1 VRIAVYCPSY
11 EDVSGVQEIVRRVS
25 GHMIERGHA
34 VAIVARARHDERPA
48 VDAASGAAMLRVV
61 KLERAP
67 YPARGLGAYFQF
79 VRRFPRGVARLVRA
93 VRAWEPDV
101 VATFCSKF
109 HAPYVLG
116 LRVAVPAPIVVN
128 MQNAAV
134 TADGPES
141 PRLQRLLQ
149 RCASRVVAASEPVAD
164 YARGCV
170 PDRADRV
177 VVVPNAVDRELFEHA
192 TPTGRARPYILAV
205 GRLAAQKGFDVLLD
219 AVAAAGTAREL
230 VVAGEGPDRETLER
244 RARGLGIAADV
255 CFLGSIDR
263 PQVAG
268 LMRGAAV
275 VAIPSRFEGH
285 PLVCLEA
292 MAAGAPIVVSDLPVL
307 AGSVRHEAT
316 ALLVPVDD
324 ATALA
329 AAIRRLGADSALA
342 RRLGDAAREA
352 VGRFPTWDDVTTAM
366 LDECRLASAERE
378 QRGAATARR
387 DTEA

>member
-1 VRIAVYCPSY
+1 
-11 EDVSGVQEIVRRVS
+11 
-25 GHMIERGHA
+25 
-34 VAIVARARHDERPA
+34 
-48 VDAASGAAMLRVV
+48 MLRVV

-329 AAIRRLGADSALA
+329 AAIRRLEADPALA

-352 VGRFPTWDDVTTAM
+352 VRRFPTWDDVTTAM
-366 LDECRLASAERE
+366 LDECRLAIAERE
-378 QRGAATARR
+378 QRGATTARR